1 MTMSQPLGVTPEGL
15 RSTSD
20 HLADVSTRMNGVL
33 SSLHGKL
40 SGEGAAW
47 GDDKI
52 GGQFA
57 DGGSGY
63 LAQLD
68 WVDGSVEAKTGL
80 LDAYSQG
87 LRTAADTLESQDQ
100 A

>member
-1 MTMSQPLGVTPEGL
+1 MSQPLGVTPEGL

-20 HLADVSTRMNGVL
+20 HLADVSSRMKGVL
-33 SSLHGKL
+33 STLQGNL
-40 SGEGAAW
+40 SSEGAAW

-57 DGGSGY
+57 DGGDGY
-63 LAQLD
+63 LAQLN
-68 WVDGSVEAKTGL
+68 WVDGSIDAKTGL
-80 LDAYSQG
+80 LDNYSEG
-87 LRTAADTLESQDQ
+87 LRTAADTLEQQDQ

>member
-1 MTMSQPLGVTPEGL
+1 MSKQLGVTPDGL
-15 RSTSD
+15 RATSD
-20 HLADVSTRMNGVL
+20 HLADVSSRMQGVL
-33 SSLHGKL
+33 SRLQGNL
-40 SGEGAAW
+40 AGEGAAW

-52 GGQFA
+52 GSEFA

-68 WVDGSVEAKTGL
+68 WVDGSIDAKTGL
-80 LDAYSQG
+80 LDDYSEG
-87 LRTAADTLESQDQ
+87 LRTAADTLEAQDQ

>member
-1 MTMSQPLGVTPEGL
+1 MSQPLGVTPDGL

-20 HLADVSTRMNGVL
+20 HLADVSSRMKGVL

-40 SGEGAAW
+40 SAEGAAW

-52 GGQFA
+52 GTQFA
-57 DGGSGY
+57 SGGSGY

-68 WVDGSVEAKTGL
+68 WVDGSVDAKTDL
-80 LDAYSQG
+80 LDDYSQG
-87 LRTAADTLESQDQ
+87 LRTAADTLEAQDQ

>member
-1 MTMSQPLGVTPEGL
+1 MSQPLGVTPEGL

-20 HLADVSTRMNGVL
+20 HLADVSARMKGVL
-33 SSLHGKL
+33 SSLNGKL

-52 GGQFA
+52 GSEFA
-57 DGGSGY
+57 NGGDGY
-63 LAQLD
+63 LAQLE
-68 WVDGSVEAKTGL
+68 WVDGSVDAKTDL